1 MQIKRYNSAPAL
13 QIWALF
19 LCNYSAISPHIR
31 LFHPFSTLVSPLF
44 YSCFAPVSLLFYS
57 CFAPH
62 SPGAVFT
69 ALLPGHTFHRSL
81 PRTHVSPLLP
91 RSRFH
96 CPPPRTHFSPL
107 SSSAGVCVALL
118 LADRFRPLLPDPAL
132 YAASLPLSSTSIFAT
147 FDSAL
152 SFILLP
158 TRFHRSCSSRFLFS
172 GSFSPFLCPSAL
184 FLIPSG
190 PNQPFPDPINPAFPS
205 LRHMPR
211 SA

>member
-69 ALLPGHTFHRSL
+69 ALLLGHTFHRSPHRQAFVLLYFSQTVFALYSPIPHFMPL
-81 PRTHVSPLLP
+81 PSLYPRRAFSRLLIPL
-91 RSRFH
+91 S
-96 CPPPRTHFSPL
+96 L
-107 SSSAGVCVALL
+107 SSSFRPVSTVPVRPVSSFPDHFHPFCARPPCFSFL
-118 LADRFRPLLPDPAL
+118 LAQISHFRIRSTLLFPPSVTCPAAPKRL
-132 YAASLPLSSTSIFAT
+132 TAIQLNLSLSPPEPTT
-147 FDSAL
+147 TH
-152 SFILLP
+152 SF
-158 TRFHRSCSSRFLFS
+158 H
-172 GSFSPFLCPSAL
+172 
-184 FLIPSG
+184 
-190 PNQPFPDPINPAFPS
+190 
-205 LRHMPR
+205 
-211 SA
+211 